1 MKCVKIM
8 KSYVKTIY
16 SQWNWNSLND
26 LSNWVVEEA
35 IRVQQIPAPTFAE
48 KTRAEYV
55 AKQFRDMQLD
65 DISID
70 DVYNTFGRLK
80 GKTSE
85 SALLVLAHTDTVF
98 PADTDLTI
106 KREGNVIYGPGL
118 GDNSMGV
125 AGLLGLIKA
134 LRDSNHTPP
143 CDIWFVANSCEEGL
157 GDLKGAKAAFETLKD
172 KIDAVINLEGLAF
185 GHIYNAG
192 IAVHRLHIT
201 ATADGGHSWLH
212 FGRPS
217 AIHGIVE
224 LGAKITAL
232 EVPTQPRTSFNI
244 GMIDGGHAINAI
256 GTKSSIWLDMR
267 SVSPSALDVL
277 RQQVYAL
284 IEEVEHEAL
293 KFDVEVVGDR
303 PAGSIPET
311 HILVQGALVTLA
323 EMGVNGALE
332 IGSTDGNV
340 PLSHGYPTVTIGIT
354 RGGNAHRLDEFIEV
368 EPVKSGMKQLITL
381 ALATAEYYTSKES

>member
-1 MKCVKIM
+1 MKCVKLM
-8 KSYVKTIY
+8 KSYIKTIY
-16 SQWNWNSLND
+16 SQWNWSILNSLSD
-26 LSNWVVEEA
+26 WVVEEA
-35 IRVQQIPAPTFAE
+35 IRVQQIPAPTFDE
-48 KTRAEYV
+48 KARADYL
-55 AKQFRDMQLD
+55 AQKFSDLNLT

-70 DVYNTFGRLK
+70 DVYNVYGRIA
-80 GKTSE
+80 GKTSD
-85 SALLVLAHTDTVF
+85 SGILVLAHTDTVF
-98 PADTDLTI
+98 PAETDLTV
-106 KREGNVIYGPGL
+106 KREGNTVYGPGL

-125 AGLLGLIKA
+125 AGLLGLVKA
-134 LRDSNHTPP
+134 LQDNQYQPA

-157 GDLKGAKAAFETLKD
+157 GDLKGAKAAFAKLKD
-172 KIDAVINLEGLAF
+172 KIDAVINLEGLAY

-217 AIHGIVE
+217 AIHGIVQ

-232 EVPTQPRTSFNI
+232 NVPTQPRTSFNI

-267 SVSPSALDVL
+267 SVSPSALDTL
-277 RQQVYAL
+277 RKKVYGL
-284 IEEVEHEAL
+284 IEELQDDGLRFE
-293 KFDVEVVGDR
+293 VEVVGDR
-303 PAGSIPET
+303 PAGSIPDT
-311 HILVQGALVTLA
+311 HVLVQGALLTLA
-323 EMGVNGALE
+323 EMGVKGALE

-368 EPVKSGMKQLITL
+368 APVKSGMKQLITL
-381 ALATAEYYTSKES
+381 SLATAEYYTNNKS